1 MIINETYLHFASK
14 SLSKLTIGKALPYGS
29 HYVRSWGAIFRPRI
43 AFRDELLQFFLSIK
57 KIFASKFL
65 IFLGEIHFE

>member
-43 AFRDELLQFFLSIK
+43 AFRDELLQFFSQ
-57 KIFASKFL
+57 
-65 IFLGEIHFE
+65 H